1 MNAPLRRVAVA
12 VLVLFGLL
20 LVNANYVQVVQARD
34 LRTDSR
40 NSRVLVQEY
49 ERERGSIVVGGEAVA
64 VSTKTD
70 DRLEY
75 LRTYPGGPAYS
86 HVLGYYSLLYGAT
99 GMERA
104 SNEVL
109 SGADDRL
116 FVRRLSDLV
125 TGRTPKGGNVV
136 LTLLPRAQ
144 LAAYEALE
152 GQRGAVV
159 ALDPRTGA
167 ILALASRPSYD
178 ANPLASHDPQ
188 QIREA
193 YRKLDGDPANPLL
206 NRALSSTYP
215 PGSTFKVVT
224 AAAALAA
231 GATPESQL
239 ESPDRLDLP
248 LTDATIGNF
257 GGETCGN
264 GRTTTLAD
272 ALRISCN
279 TAFANLGLDLGA
291 QALGKQARAFGLGE
305 ELEVPLQVAESV
317 FPDELD
323 PPSLAQS
330 AIGQRDV
337 RVTPLQAA
345 MIAAG
350 VANDGVVM
358 KPYLVDSIQG
368 ADFSVVDSTDAEELS
383 TAMRAADARAL
394 TEMMKLVVA
403 DGTGTRAQIPGVEVA
418 GKTGTA
424 QNAPGAPPHAWFIGF
439 APADNPEVAVAVVVE
454 RGGSLG
460 SEATGGRVAA
470 PIARAVMEA
479 VLRGT
484 QGAS

>member
-40 NSRVLVQEY
+40 NSRVLLSEY

-99 GMERA
+99 GMELA
-104 SNEVL
+104 QNEVL

-116 FVRRLSDLV
+116 FVRRLSDLI

-136 LTLLPRAQ
+136 LTLNRRAQ

-152 GQRGAVV
+152 GQRGAAV
-159 ALDPRTGA
+159 ALDPRSGA
-167 ILALASRPSYD
+167 ILAAVSRPSYD
-178 ANPLASHDPQ
+178 ANPLAAHDPQ
-188 QIREA
+188 QIRET
-193 YRKLDGDPANPLL
+193 YQKLDADPNSPLL
-206 NRALSSTYP
+206 NRALNQTYP

-231 GATPESQL
+231 GTTPESQI

-248 LTDATIGNF
+248 QTDATIGNF

-264 GRTTTLAD
+264 GKTTTLAD

-279 TAFANLGLDLGA
+279 TTFANLGLDLGP

-305 ELEVPLQVAESV
+305 ELEVPLRVANSV

-383 TAMRAADARAL
+383 TAMKAGDARAL

-439 APADNPEVAVAVVVE
+439 APADNPQVAVAVVVE

-470 PIARAVMEA
+470 PIARSVMEA

-484 QGAS
+484 PGAS